1 MLPSVLTVLSAL
13 VASSIAKPVTK
24 CRQAAVTCP
33 IVFDGRVPQ
42 TATVQDFDTAGGGG
56 FNPFN
61 PNFVKGNNLTW
72 SEILLLP
79 TITPASR
86 FDAAKNT
93 RPVEVTI
100 SDESIFM
107 TQLGFR
113 RAELQ
118 FANDTGSGSPG
129 SVGVK
134 TLHFSVQTDA
144 QRRFNE
150 SHEYLNVWHET
161 AVFDANQFNFQTG
174 TIIGQPELP
183 ANTWKLLD
191 RNNALLW
198 STPVLDGVWQ
208 NFGLTLDFN
217 ANTIGVLY
225 SEGDKPLAPSGK
237 GAFPANLAGEGQYHV
252 GILKKPTGTD
262 DVVNSG
268 FQESPLNEGLIYAGV
283 FIEDSANGCV
293 SK

>member
-1 MLPSVLTVLSAL
+1 MLPTVLTVLSAL
-13 VASSIAKPVTK
+13 AAPSSAKPLHRR
-24 CRQAAVTCP
+24 CQATVQCP

-42 TATVQDFDTAGGGG
+42 AATPQDFDTAGGGG

-61 PNFVKGNNLTW
+61 PDFVKGNNLTW

-79 TITPASR
+79 EIAPASR
-86 FDAAKNT
+86 FDRANAT
-93 RPVEVTI
+93 RPLEVTI
-100 SDESIFM
+100 ADESIFM
-107 TQLGFR
+107 TQNGFR
-113 RAELQ
+113 RAGLQ
-118 FANDTGSGSPG
+118 FAADTNNGSPA

-134 TLHFSVQTDA
+134 TLHFSVQTDPA
-144 QRRFNE
+144 RAFNLT
-150 SHEYLNVWHET
+150 HEYLNVWHET
-161 AVFDANQFNFQTG
+161 AAFDANQFNFQTG
-174 TIIGQPELP
+174 TLIGQPDLP

-191 RNNALLW
+191 RTNTLLW
-198 STPVLDGVWQ
+198 ATPVVDGVWQ
-208 NFGLTLDFN
+208 NFALTLDFD

-225 SEGDKPLAPSGK
+225 SEGDAPLAPSGN
-237 GAFPANLAGEGQYHV
+237 GTFAADLSGEGQYQI

-268 FQESPLNEGLIYAGV
+268 FQESPVNEGLIYSGL

>member
-13 VASSIAKPVTK
+13 VASSLAKPVTK
-24 CRQAAVTCP
+24 CRQAAVTCT

-42 TATVQDFDTAGGGG
+42 TAKVQDFDTAGGGG

-161 AVFDANQFNFQTG
+161 AAFDANQFNFQTG

-198 STPVLDGVWQ
+198 STPVVDGVWQ
-208 NFGLTLDFN
+208 NFALTLDFN
-217 ANTIGVLY
+217 AKYVVP
-225 SEGDKPLAPSGK
+225 PLPL
-237 GAFPANLAGEGQYHV
+237 FLPL
-252 GILKKPTGTD
+252 
-262 DVVNSG
+262 
-268 FQESPLNEGLIYAGV
+268 SPL
-283 FIEDSANGCV
+283 C
-293 SK
+293 